1 MSEGKCQSALQALF
15 GQYNAGP
22 TRAEWLMSDPYEVIV
37 IGGGPAG
44 YVAAIRAAQLGLKT
58 ACVEEWI
65 NKQDKPALGGT
76 CLNVGCI
83 PSKALLEATE
93 LYDEARN
100 NFADLG
106 ILVGEVGLDVPK
118 MIARK
123 DGIVSELT
131 AGIAGLFKAN
141 GIDWLQG
148 RGKLGADRAVTVTAR
163 NGSETVHQA
172 ANVIIATGS
181 VPIQLGATPL
191 EGNIVVD
198 SSGALDWE
206 EVPGSVCVIGA
217 GIIGLELGSVWRR
230 LGSEVVLLE
239 AQEDFLP
246 MVDKAIA
253 REAKRTF
260 EKQGLDIQL
269 GSRVMGSKV
278 DKGQVK
284 VSYQDAKGE
293 HEKVFD
299 KLIVAVGRRA
309 FTDGALSV
317 EAGVELDE
325 RGLIHVNDHC
335 ETNIP
340 GVYAIGD
347 VVRGPMLAHK
357 GSEEGVMVAERI
369 CGEQA
374 DVNYAVMPNV
384 IYTHPEVAWVG
395 KTEEE
400 LKSEGVDYQV
410 GSFPFA
416 ASGRAKAKGDT
427 GGMVKIIRDRSND
440 RLVGAHLIG
449 PSASELLG
457 QSVLAMEFD
466 GTIEDIARTIHAHPT
481 LSEAVHEAALGAD
494 GRAIHIANRK
504 KR

>member
-1 MSEGKCQSALQALF
+1 
-15 GQYNAGP
+15 
-22 TRAEWLMSDPYEVIV
+22 MSDHYDVIV

-44 YVAAIRAAQLGLKT
+44 YVAAIRAAQLGMKT
-58 ACVEEWI
+58 ACVEQWI

-83 PSKALLEATE
+83 PSKALLETTE
-93 LYDEARN
+93 LYATASHEFD
-100 NFADLG
+100 DMG
-106 ILVGEVGLDVPK
+106 IGVGELTLDVPK

-123 DGIVSELT
+123 DKIVTELT
-131 AGIAGLFKAN
+131 GGIAGLFKSN

-148 RGKLGADRAVTVTAR
+148 RGQLLADKQVRVTDHD
-163 NGSETVHQA
+163 GEESDYA
-172 ANVIIATGS
+172 ADNVILATGS
-181 VPIQLGATPL
+181 VPIELGATPL
-191 EGNIVVD
+191 SGDIVVD
-198 SSGALDWE
+198 SAGALDWE
-206 EVPGSVCVIGA
+206 AVPGRVCVIGA

-230 LGSEVVLLE
+230 LGAEVVLLE
-239 AQEDFLP
+239 AQDTFLP
-246 MVDKAIA
+246 MLDKAIA
-253 REAKRTF
+253 KEALRTF
-260 EKQGLDIQL
+260 SKQGLDIRL
-269 GSRVMGSKV
+269 GTRVMSSEV
-278 DKGQVK
+278 DGDEVEVTFK
-284 VSYQDAKGE
+284 DDDGE
-293 HEKVFD
+293 RSETFD

-309 FTDGALSV
+309 FTDGVLTEGSEV
-317 EAGVELDE
+317 QLDE
-325 RGLIHVNDHC
+325 RGLINVDDHC
-335 ETNIP
+335 ATSVP

-369 CGEQA
+369 AGEHA
-374 DVNYAVMPNV
+374 AVNYAAMPNV

-400 LKSEGVDYQV
+400 CVEEGIDYQV

-427 GGMVKIIRDRSND
+427 GGLVKIIRDVSND

-449 PSASELLG
+449 PSASELLA

-466 GTIEDIARTIHAHPT
+466 ATIEDIAHTIHAHPT

-494 GRAIHIANRK
+494 GRAIHIGNRK
-504 KR
+504 ASARKSA

>member
-1 MSEGKCQSALQALF
+1 
-15 GQYNAGP
+15 
-22 TRAEWLMSDPYEVIV
+22 MSDNFDVIV

-44 YVAAIRAAQLGLKT
+44 YVAAIRAAQLGMKT

-93 LYDEARN
+93 LYDVAN
-100 NFADLG
+100 HAFADMG
-106 ILVGEVGLDVPK
+106 ILVDKVGLDVPK

-123 DGIVSELT
+123 DKIVGELT
-131 AGIAGLFKAN
+131 GGIAMLFKSN
-141 GIDWLQG
+141 GIEWLQG
-148 RGKLGADRAVTVTAR
+148 RGQLLGNREVKVTAR
-163 NGSETVHQA
+163 DGSETRHQA
-172 ANVIIATGS
+172 DNVIIATGS
-181 VPIQLGATPL
+181 VPIQLKATPL
-191 EGNIVVD
+191 EGNVVVD
-198 SSGALDWE
+198 SAGALDWE
-206 EVPGSVCVIGA
+206 SVPKRVCVIGA
-217 GIIGLELGSVWRR
+217 GIIGLELGSVWNR

-239 AQEDFLP
+239 AQDAFLP
-246 MVDKAIA
+246 MVDAAIA
-253 REAKRTF
+253 KEALRTF
-260 EKQGLDIQL
+260 SKQGLDIRL
-269 GSRVMGSKV
+269 STRVMGSEAIA
-278 DKGQVK
+278 DGVK
-284 VSYQDAKGE
+284 VAYQDKDGN
-293 HEKVFD
+293 HEENFD

-309 FTDGALSV
+309 FVDGALTDES
-317 EAGVELDE
+317 GVELDE
-325 RGLIHVNDHC
+325 RGLVHVNEYC
-335 ETNIP
+335 ETNVP
-340 GVYAIGD
+340 KVYAIGD

-369 CGEQA
+369 AGKYSS
-374 DVNYAVMPNV
+374 VNYDVMPNV

-427 GGMVKIIRDRSND
+427 GGMV
-440 RLVGAHLIG
+440 HLIG
-449 PSASELLG
+449 PAASELLG

-466 GTIEDIARTIHAHPT
+466 ATIEDIAHTIHAHPT
-481 LSEAVHEAALGAD
+481 LSEAMHEAALAAD

-504 KR
+504 RSA